1 MDTSLQ
7 NPNLSVNITP
17 NPVQDI
23 SKPNTAGI
31 NKQKQIRL
39 LILAILL
46 FLTSLVT
53 NYVILKHRVEQQNLA
68 KSLVTKPNAQLQPQ
82 QSNVSLKTDY
92 KNPFDKDTQYVNPFS
107 QYKNPFD
114 SLK

>member
-1 MDTSLQ
+1 MDS
-7 NPNLSVNITP
+7 SSP
-17 NPVQDI
+17 NPVQDV
-23 SKPNTAGI
+23 SKSNTTDV
-31 NKQKQIRL
+31 NKKKKIRL
-39 LILAILL
+39 LILAVLV

-53 NYVILKHRVEQQNLA
+53 NYVILKHRAEQQNQASLA
-68 KSLVTKPNAQLQPQ
+68 TKPQPKPQIQ

-92 KNPFDKDTQYVNPFS
+92 KNPFDKDTQYINPFS